1 MYNQTWQR
9 NCSDERLPDRH
20 DNDFKQEDIQMEI
33 RSEQPENKASRV
45 LIVDDNPEIRE
56 IIHILLG
63 GEGYDIEEAKNGNE
77 AILKTKENTFD
88 LIILDI
94 MMPGMDGYH
103 TCMEIRKE
111 SNAPI
116 LFLSAKT
123 REGDKMLGFSS
134 GGDDYLAKP
143 FSYNELV
150 SRAKAL
156 IRRYQVYKGK
166 QERRQIPADGQEAS
180 SGKNTLRLHDLEI
193 DEMSE
198 TVTRNGNQVD
208 LTDTEYEVLHLLVKN
223 RRQIFSAERLYEA
236 VWQEPYYYGANNTVM
251 VHIRNLRRK
260 IEKDPKNPELIKTVW
275 GRGYRCD

>member
-63 GEGYDIEEAKNGNE
+63 GEEYDIEEAKNGNE
-77 AILKTKENTFD
+77 AILKTKENAFD

>member
-123 REGDKMLGFSS
+123 QEGDKMLGFSS

>member
-33 RSEQPENKASRV
+33 RSEQSENKASRV

-77 AILKTKENTFD
+77 AILKTKENAFD

-123 REGDKMLGFSS
+123 QEGDKMLGFSS